1 MDALD
6 APKLGMRFKEY
17 FNEAVHGKC
26 LRPVDWGSGIWQRVL
41 SVYSVRKEFVHVIP
55 SISHGRLLT
64 PVEEADTAIEVLRDG
79 IKAVCDLTGNP
90 LIPPGLRTTQT
101 RVGMEAKRAL
111 ERWRIAVCCGTASHK
126 MIRWRCESRSITEAK
141 STFVRSLPPGT
152 PHGIL
157 LDRLVQRLNV
167 QVDTVR
173 AYRGSELLEERHPNI
188 RS

>member
-26 LRPVDWGSGIWQRVL
+26 LPPVDWGSGIWQRVL

-90 LIPPGLRTTQT
+90 HPTWVADDADQGWHGSQTGFGTMAYSCVLRDGVSQDDPMA
-101 RVGMEAKRAL
+101 V
-111 ERWRIAVCCGTASHK
+111 RITFDHGGQEHVCEIA
-126 MIRWRCESRSITEAK
+126 
-141 STFVRSLPPGT
+141 PPGT
-152 PHGIL
+152 PHGAL